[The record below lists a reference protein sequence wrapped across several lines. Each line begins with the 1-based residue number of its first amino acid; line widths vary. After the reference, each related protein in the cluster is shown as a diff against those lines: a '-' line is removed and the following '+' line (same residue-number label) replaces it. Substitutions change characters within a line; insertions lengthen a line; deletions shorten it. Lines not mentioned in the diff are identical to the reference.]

1 MHMEI
6 NDDKPIIAKCD
17 KGQKAF
23 PSSNSRKGDKNLFF
37 AVLLRRRLVPSP
49 RSVFLSARQKSRP
62 RGVNVLFCLLKI
74 KFHEK

>member
-6 NDDKPIIAKCD
+6 NVDKPIIAKCD

-37 AVLLRRRLVPSP
+37 AVFLRRRLVPCP
-49 RSVFLSARQKSRP
+49 RSVFREVPHNLRNEAK
-62 RGVNVLFCLLKI
+62 NVK
-74 KFHEK
+74 